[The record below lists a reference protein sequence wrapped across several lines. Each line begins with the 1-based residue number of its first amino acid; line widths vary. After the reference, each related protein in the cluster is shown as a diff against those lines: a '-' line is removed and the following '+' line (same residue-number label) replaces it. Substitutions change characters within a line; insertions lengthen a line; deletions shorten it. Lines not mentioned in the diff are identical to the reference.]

1 MRPLLALLLAA
12 ILPWPARAGSIVV
25 DPVSRRIETS
35 RLILRFDGASPEAL
49 RQVTFKDWSPTQ
61 DLTDDSGLNEFWGQT
76 ARGLSGRSHIRPFET
91 LAASWSVL
99 AQNDSQVVIG
109 IESVTDLEP
118 SVETIYTIPA
128 DQPWYEVRRTIHF
141 GERPETTSYQAYLPR
156 VAFATT
162 SRAVRFRNLSGQVI
176 QRSHCFGGC
185 EQTDWDGRWIQYA
198 GWTGVQ
204 ELSVAM
210 IGSQYHAYGPSFVRG
225 WGTVSGSDWDAPLVP
240 TAFHRTA
247 ETSRMLVAFGTD
259 VDDVARLDSLWTWYH
274 DGYQVLD
281 APDPRPLVRTP
292 ALRAS
297 PNPARAATSL
307 RFSLA
312 RAQAVSLRIHDLAGR
327 LVATVH
333 EGALGAG
340 EHALTWDGR
349 DHAGAS
355 APPGL
360 YRARLRTPEGVRT
373 TSVVRVK

>member
-1 MRPLLALLLAA
+1 MRLLLALLLAA
-12 ILPWPARAGSIVV
+12 LLPRPAGAGSIVV
-25 DPVSRRIETS
+25 DPVGRRIETS

-91 LAASWSVL
+91 LFSTWTVI
-99 AQNDSQVVIG
+99 AQNDSQVVVA

-118 SVETIYTIPA
+118 SVESIYTIPA
-128 DQPWYEVRRTIHF
+128 DQPWYEVQRTIFF

-162 SRAVRFRNLSGQVI
+162 SRAVRFRNLAGQVI

-198 GWTGVQ
+198 GWTGLQ
-204 ELSVAM
+204 ELSVTM
-210 IGSQYHAYGPSFVRG
+210 IGSRYHAYGPSFVRG
-225 WGTVSGSDWDAPLVP
+225 WGTVSGSDWDVPLVP
-240 TAFHRTA
+240 TALHRTA
-247 ETSRMLVAFGTD
+247 ETARMLVAFGTD
-259 VDDVARLDSLWTWYH
+259 VDDFARLDSLSTWYH
-274 DGYQVLD
+274 TRYQVLD
-281 APDPRPLVRTP
+281 APAPRPAPVAA

-307 RFSLA
+307 SFRLPHPE
-312 RAQAVSLRIHDLAGR
+312 AVSLRIHDLAGR
-327 LVATVH
+327 LVVTLH
-333 EGALGAG
+333 EGALDAG
-340 EHALTWDGR
+340 EHALLWDGR
-349 DHAGAS
+349 DRTGAF

-373 TSVVRVK
+373 ASVVRVR